1 MITLPGIAIQNK
13 IYESDNSL
21 VYRGIRDDGVGI
33 IVKMLKLDYPS
44 PQELTRYRQEYKITR
59 SLNLEG
65 VIKAYS
71 QQDYQRTLVI
81 ILEDFGGES
90 LEQWMHKRPDIFCPM
105 PLSTF
110 LGLAIAVCDILGR
123 IHAANIIHKD
133 INPGNIVFNLDTGV
147 VKIIDF
153 GIATQFNRTNP
164 TFKSPHVLEGTLAYL
179 SPEQTGRMNRMLDYR
194 TDFYSLGVTFYE
206 LLTGQLPFPTQDI
219 LELVHCHIAKP
230 PIPVHKLNATIPKPI
245 SGIILKLMAKNAED
259 RYQSAWGIKADLER
273 CAGQL
278 AEMGQI
284 NAMSLGLQDVSEQ
297 FCIPQK
303 LYGREAQTKALLAAF
318 DRVVRK
324 ETFGEI
330 CQLESGIENAQF
342 NVELMLVAGYAG
354 VGKTALVQ
362 ELYKP
367 ITAKHGYF
375 ISGKFDQFRR
385 NIPYSAIVDALQKLV
400 QQLLGEPD
408 EQVQQWRSRLLTAL
422 GSNGQI
428 IIDVIPEVELII
440 GKQSPI
446 PEVGATEAQNR
457 FNLTFQRFVRA
468 FCAKEHPL
476 VIFLD
481 DLQWIDSATL
491 KLIELILLD
500 EQIQYLFLIGA
511 YRDNELTSTHPLVL
525 TLESMRNQGAV
536 LQEIILAPLTLLPL
550 TQLVAETL
558 HRNPDTVRSLAQV
571 VLRKTE
577 GNPFF
582 VGEFLK
588 LLHSE
593 NLLTFD
599 AQQLSWQWNL
609 TEIEAQDITDNV
621 VELLLRQLQK
631 LPSATQQVL
640 SIAACVGAEFDLE
653 TLAIVCEKS
662 PKAIFQDLLAVIQA
676 GLIQPLS
683 ELDEDLLVQ
692 EYKFLHDRV
701 QQAAYALIDESQK
714 QLIHLQIGRNL
725 LEKPLPEQLSER
737 LFEIVDHL
745 NHGIELVCDQAERD
759 EIAKLNLL
767 AGQKAKGAIAYSTA
781 GNYLATGRQW
791 LEDSSWQTNYDLTLE
806 LYVETTEVAYLCG
819 EFEQVEYWAAI
830 VLQEAKTVLDTV
842 KVYEVKIQTDIAQ
855 NQPLKAINTALQV
868 LPQLEINFPKTPS
881 QSDIRLEL
889 DTIAALFNEKEV
901 ESLIDLPEMT
911 EPSKLAAMRILS
923 SITIAAQIA
932 ASNLIPLL
940 AAKQVNLSIQ
950 YGNAFVSPFAYATF
964 GLILCGRFGNIETGY
979 QFGQLALNLLSQ
991 PHTHA
996 LKARTLVI
1004 VNNFIIH
1011 WKKHTREVLQPLL
1024 EGYQIGLETGDLESA
1039 AYCAHT
1045 YCSQSYINGKE
1056 LVEVERDMV
1065 TYGEAIH
1072 HIKQKTAL
1080 TWNQILR
1087 QVVINLMG
1095 GSIDSTRLVGE
1106 FYNEEIELPQYKTAN
1121 DESAI
1126 FSVRSKKLFLC
1137 YLFSEYAQAVENA
1150 ALAETYLIRLTG
1162 ATPEPLYYLYD
1173 SLARLATY
1181 SESSTKVR
1189 SEILKKVAVSQ
1200 EKMKHWAYHAPMN
1213 YLHKYHLV
1221 EAEKARVL
1229 GQVLEAEELYE
1240 RAIAGAA
1247 ENEYIQEEA
1256 LAYELAAKHYLARGR
1271 EKIAQTYMKE
1281 AHYCYD
1287 RWGATAKVKDLEKR
1301 YPQFFSQSSRAASA
1315 SVPITAETISN
1326 SFHTAFDFAAVMKAS
1341 QAISREIELKQ
1352 LLRSLMKIL
1361 IENAGTQTGYLI
1373 LENSGEWLIE
1383 AACELNADE
1392 NACATQVLQSI
1403 PIADR
1408 LPESIIQ
1415 YVIRTLKP
1423 VTLNDATREGTFI
1436 NEPYIQQNQP
1446 QSVFCLPL
1454 LNQAKL
1460 VGVLYL
1466 ENRLA
1471 AGVFTPER
1479 SQVLQLLS
1487 TQAAIAIENANLYS
1501 ELQAKES
1508 KITQFLEA
1516 IPVGIAIVDAAGRPY
1531 YTNQCGNQLT
1541 GKETDTSIAPEQ
1553 ISEAYQLYVA
1563 GTDQIYPAESLPI
1576 VRALRGER
1584 IRTEDIEIRRDH
1596 VTILLEARGTPVF
1609 DQQGNITY
1617 AIATFQDITERKQ
1630 VEKLLADYNCTLEQ
1644 QVAERTAALRQSEA
1658 NYRNLLQTANS
1669 VIICYDTQGR
1679 IRYINDYG
1687 VKLLGYEEHQIV
1699 GRTLFETIIPDIET
1713 SGRDV
1718 KPFVHDLLRN
1728 PQLYPQGESE
1738 NLCRDGRRVWM
1749 VWSNQAIFN
1758 DQGEVVEILSVG
1770 NDTTQRRQ
1778 AEEALQ
1784 RSEAK
1789 FRTIFENSQVG
1800 IFRTRTCDGLILEA
1814 NQRFANLFGFDSPEE
1829 VIGLKH
1835 TTDCYVNPSDRQQA
1849 IELLKR
1855 DGELQNFEVQLQKRD
1870 GTLFWGLCST
1880 RLNAADEC
1888 IEGVIADISDVYDE
1902 LRLRKRAEAA
1912 LQISEERL
1920 RLALTASNQGLY
1932 DLNIKT
1938 EEVVVSPGYPL
1949 MLGYDP
1955 ATFHVTKSKWIE
1967 SLHPDDRES
1976 VLAAYHASITGEVPS
1991 YQAEYRH
1998 RTQDGQWKW
2007 VFAVGNV
2014 VAWNEFGEPIR
2025 ALGVVTDIDDR
2036 KQAEAALQVSE
2047 SKLRTLIEAIPD
2059 PLFVFSAEGRFLEI
2073 MVLERNLLWQP
2084 FEEMIGKTMHQLG
2097 REEADEFLGY
2107 IQQVLR
2113 TQQIL
2118 TVEYGAFLNGREM
2131 WFSARIAPIS
2141 HDQVIWLVRDITAQK
2156 QAEEASILEERN
2168 RMAREIHDTLAQ
2180 AFTGILAQVGAAKQ
2194 VLTDDVEATQ
2204 AHLDLIKELA
2214 RTGLTEARRSVVAL
2228 RPQLLESGSLQSALH
2243 RLVTQI
2249 RAAANDTTLYYEVK
2263 GIAYALSTEVENN
2276 VLRMGQEALTNAI
2289 KHANADE
2296 IRVEL
2301 IYDRDQFCLRVR
2313 DNGQG
2318 FGVGSISASEGFGL
2332 LGMSERAER
2341 IGAQLTIRSQPGQ
2354 GTEIIVTVNP

>member
-1 MITLPGIAIQNK
+1 MIALPGIAIQNK

-21 VYRGIRDDGVGI
+21 VYRGIRDDGVGVV
-33 IVKMLKLDYPS
+33 VKMLKLDYPS
-44 PQELTRYRQEYKITR
+44 PVELTRYRQEYKITR

-110 LGLAIAVCDILGR
+110 LGVAIAVCDILGR

-230 PIPVHKLNATIPKPI
+230 PIPVHKLNATIPKAI

-273 CAGQL
+273 CAEQL

-303 LYGREAQTKALLAAF
+303 LYGREAETKALLAAF
-318 DRVVRK
+318 DRVAGTGNV
-324 ETFGEI
+324 GEA
-330 CQLESGIENAQF
+330 QRPEESIGNSQF
-342 NVELMLVAGYAG
+342 KVEMMLVSGYAG
-354 VGKTALVQ
+354 IGKSALVQ
-362 ELYKP
+362 ELYKS
-367 ITAKHGYF
+367 ITAKRGYF
-375 ISGKFDQFRR
+375 ISGKFDQLGR

-408 EQVQQWRSRLLTAL
+408 EQVQQWRDRLLSAL

-440 GKQSPI
+440 GKQPPV
-446 PEVGATEAQNR
+446 PEVVATEAQNR
-457 FNLTFQRFVRA
+457 FNRIFQNFVRV
-468 FCAKEHPL
+468 FCSKEHPL

-481 DLQWIDSATL
+481 DLQWFDSATL

-500 EQIQYLFLIGA
+500 EQTQYLFLIGA
-511 YRDNELTSTHPLVL
+511 YRDNEVTSTHPLVL
-525 TLESMRNQGAV
+525 TLESLRKQGAI
-536 LQEIILAPLTLLPL
+536 LQEIILTPLTLELL
-550 TQLVAETL
+550 SQLVAETL
-558 HRNPDTVRSLAQV
+558 HHNPETVRSLAQAV
-571 VLRKTE
+571 SRKTE

-588 LLHSE
+588 LLYGE
-593 NLLTFD
+593 NLLVFD
-599 AQQLSWQWNL
+599 TQRLSWQWNL
-609 TEIEAQDITDNV
+609 AEIEAQDFTDNV
-621 VELLLRQLQK
+621 VKLLLRQLQK
-631 LPSATQQVL
+631 LPEATQQILCL
-640 SIAACVGAEFDLE
+640 SACIGAEFDLK

-662 PKAIFQDLLAVIQA
+662 CKAISQDLLAAVQA

-683 ELDEDLLVQ
+683 DLDEDLLVQ
-692 EYKFLHDRV
+692 EYKFSHDRV
-701 QQAAYALIDESQK
+701 QQAAYALIDEPQK
-714 QLIHLQIGRNL
+714 QVVHLQIGRNL
-725 LEKPLPEQLSER
+725 LEKTSPERLSNR
-737 LFEIVDHL
+737 LFEVVDHL
-745 NHGIELVCDQAERD
+745 NQGIKFVTARVERN
-759 EIAKLNLL
+759 EIAKLNLM
-767 AGQKAKGAIAYSTA
+767 AGQKAKGATAYEAALQYFNIGLKLLDT
-781 GNYLATGRQW
+781 
-791 LEDSSWQTNYDLTLE
+791 DSWQREYDLTLA
-806 LYVETTEVAYLCG
+806 LYSEAAAAAYLHG
-819 EFEQVEYWAAI
+819 RFDEMEQLVEV
-830 VLQEAKTVLDTV
+830 VLNRAKTAID
-842 KVYEVKIQTDIAQ
+842 KVQAYDSKIQGYLSQ
-855 NQPLKAINTALQV
+855 GNLKLALKTG
-868 LPQLEINFPKTPS
+868 LEALKLLGIDLIENPS
-881 QSDIRLEL
+881 QADIQRELEL
-889 DTIAALFNEKEV
+889 TSALLAQREIED
-901 ESLIDLPEMT
+901 LINLPEMT
-911 EPSKLAAMRILS
+911 EPEALAAMSILS
-923 SITIAAQIA
+923 NMGSAAFIMLPALWILITCKTI
-932 ASNLIPLL
+932 NLLI
-940 AAKQVNLSIQ
+940 N
-950 YGNAFVSPFAYATF
+950 YGNAIWSSLYYACYGFV
-964 GLILCGRFGNIETGY
+964 LCGVVQDIELGYEFGKLALGLAERLNAKKGNSKTLMFSSVHILHWKVHLRKIIPMLADAYRNGVETGDFESAGY
-979 QFGQLALNLLSQ
+979 AAYFVCHNSFLAGEELTQLEQKTATYSKAIDQIRRASPSNWLAILWQTILNLLDRSLN
-991 PHTHA
+991 PS
-996 LKARTLVI
+996 RLVSRLC
-1004 VNNFIIH
+1004 NEE
-1011 WKKHTREVLQPLL
+1011 EVLP
-1024 EGYQIGLETGDLESA
+1024 
-1039 AYCAHT
+1039 H
-1045 YCSQSYINGKE
+1045 
-1056 LVEVERDMV
+1056 
-1065 TYGEAIH
+1065 AIAVKDGIAIQMLYLH
-1072 HIKQKTAL
+1072 KV
-1080 TWNQILR
+1080 ILH
-1087 QVVINLMG
+1087 
-1095 GSIDSTRLVGE
+1095 
-1106 FYNEEIELPQYKTAN
+1106 
-1121 DESAI
+1121 
-1126 FSVRSKKLFLC
+1126 
-1137 YLFSEYAQAVENA
+1137 YLFEEYHQAIQTA
-1150 ALAETYLIRLTG
+1150 ILARQYFEEMTAITVLPVFCFYH
-1162 ATPEPLYYLYD
+1162 
-1173 SLARLATY
+1173 SLALLSLSFDASN
-1181 SESSTKVR
+1181 SE
-1189 SEILKKVAVSQ
+1189 KVAWLNCVNANQ
-1200 EKMKHWAYHAPMN
+1200 GKMRKWAEHAPMN
-1213 YLHKYHLV
+1213 YLHKFYLV

-1229 GQVLEAEELYE
+1229 GQFLEAEEFYE

-1271 EKIAQTYMKE
+1271 SKIAQTYMKE

-1301 YPQFFSQSSRAASA
+1301 YPQFFSQSSRAAST
-1315 SVPITAETISN
+1315 SIPITAETIPN
-1326 SFHTAFDFAAVMKAS
+1326 PFHTAFDLAAVMKAS

-1392 NACATQVLQSI
+1392 NACATQVLRSI

-1423 VTLNDATREGTFI
+1423 VTLNDATREGAFI

-1501 ELQAKES
+1501 ELRAKES

-1563 GTDQIYPAESLPI
+1563 GTDQIYPAESLPT

-1584 IRTEDIEIRRDH
+1584 IRTEDIEIRRDN

-1630 VEKLLADYNCTLEQ
+1630 AQKLLADYNCTLEQ

-1658 NYRNLLQTANS
+1658 NYRNLIQTANS
-1669 VIICYDTQGR
+1669 IILRTDRQGR
-1679 IRYINDYG
+1679 IRYINDCG
-1687 VKLLGYEEHQIV
+1687 LSFFGYKEDQIL
-1699 GRTLFETIIPDIET
+1699 GRTLLETIVPETET
-1713 SGRDV
+1713 SGRDL
-1718 KPFVHDLLRN
+1718 KQFVHDLFHNLEAPL
-1728 PQLYPQGESE
+1728 PQAYLQTENE
-1738 NLCRDGRRVWM
+1738 NLCRNGRRVWIA
-1749 VWSNQAIFN
+1749 WSNQAIFN

-1789 FRTIFENSQVG
+1789 FRAIFANSQVG
-1800 IFRTRTCDGLILEA
+1800 IFRVRLSDGLLLDA
-1814 NQRFANLFGFDSPEE
+1814 NQRHANLFGFNSPEE
-1829 VIGLKH
+1829 IIGLEHVIGYYA
-1835 TTDCYVNPSDRQQA
+1835 DPSDHQHL

-1855 DGELQNFEVQLQKRD
+1855 DREVRSFEAQMRKRD
-1870 GTLFWGLCST
+1870 GTLFWGLFSLY
-1880 RLNAADEC
+1880 LNADDDY
-1888 IEGVIADISDVYDE
+1888 IEGVIADISD
-1902 LRLRKRAEAA
+1902 RKQAEAA
-1912 LQISEERL
+1912 LQNSEERL
-1920 RLALTASNQGLY
+1920 RLALTATNQGLY
-1932 DLNIKT
+1932 DLDLKT
-1938 EEVVVSPGYPL
+1938 EERIVNPEYAL
-1949 MLGYDP
+1949 MLGYNP
-1955 ATFHVTKSKWIE
+1955 ATFHEPISEWIAR
-1967 SLHPDDRES
+1967 LHPDDRES
-1976 VLAAYHASITGEVPS
+1976 VVATYRAYIAGEIPS
-1991 YQAEYRH
+1991 YQAEYRQ

-2007 VFAVGNV
+2007 TLSVGKI
-2014 VAWNEFGEPIR
+2014 VAWDESGQPMR
-2025 ALGVVTDIDDR
+2025 MLGTHVDINDR
-2036 KQAEAALQVSE
+2036 KQAEEALQASE

-2059 PLFVFSAEGRFLEI
+2059 PLFVLSAEGRFLEI
-2073 MVLERNLLWQP
+2073 VVLEPNLLWQP

-2097 REEADEFLGY
+2097 KEEADEFLSY

-2118 TVEYGAFLNGREM
+2118 TVEYSTFLNEREA
-2131 WFSARIAPIS
+2131 WFSARIAPIN
-2141 HDQVIWLVRDITAQK
+2141 HDQVIWLVRDITACK
-2156 QAEEASILEERN
+2156 RAEAASILEERN

-2180 AFTGILAQVGAAKQ
+2180 AFTGILAQVGAANQ

-2228 RPQLLESGSLQSALH
+2228 RPQLLEEGSLQSALH
-2243 RLVTQI
+2243 RLVAQI
-2249 RAAANDTTLYYEVK
+2249 RAAATDTTLYYEIEGAV
-2263 GIAYALSTEVENN
+2263 YSLPTEVENN
-2276 VLRMGQEALTNAI
+2276 LLRIGQEALTNAI
-2289 KHANADE
+2289 RHANADE

-2301 IYDRDQFCLRVR
+2301 VYDRDRFCLRVK

-2318 FGVGSISASEGFGL
+2318 FGVGSIPASEGFGL

-2354 GTEIIVTVNP
+2354 GTEIIVVVGV

>member
-1 MITLPGIAIQNK
+1 MIALPGIAIQNK
-13 IYESDNSL
+13 IYESSNSL
-21 VYRGIRDDGVGI
+21 VYRGIREDEVAL

-65 VIKAYS
+65 VVKAYS
-71 QQDYQRTLVI
+71 QEDYQRTLVI

-133 INPGNIVFNLDTGV
+133 INPGNIVLNLDTGV

-164 TFKSPHVLEGTLAYL
+164 TFKNPHVLEGTLAYL

-230 PIPVHKLNATIPKPI
+230 PIPVYKLNATIPKAI

-318 DRVVRK
+318 DTVVRK

-428 IIDVIPEVELII
+428 IVDVIPEVEFII
-440 GKQSPI
+440 GKQLPV

-476 VIFLD
+476 VVFLD

-500 EQIQYLFLIGA
+500 EQTQSLFLIGA
-511 YRDNELTSTHPLVL
+511 YRDHEVSPTHSLILMLESLRKQGASLQEITLTPL
-525 TLESMRNQGAV
+525 TLE
-536 LQEIILAPLTLLPL
+536 PL

-558 HRNPDTVRSLAQV
+558 HHNPDTVRSLAQV

-582 VGEFLK
+582 VAEFLK

-631 LPSATQQVL
+631 LPEATQQTL
-640 SIAACVGAEFDLE
+640 CIAACVGSEFDLE

-714 QLIHLQIGRNL
+714 QVVHLQIGRNL
-725 LEKPLPEQLSER
+725 LEKTSPEQRSDR
-737 LFEIVDHL
+737 LFEIIDHL
-745 NHGIELVCDQAERD
+745 NQGLELVTARSERT
-759 EIAKLNLL
+759 EIARLNLM
-767 AGQKAKGAIAYSTA
+767 AGQKAKAATAYEAAFKYFT
-781 GNYLATGRQW
+781 TG
-791 LEDSSWQTNYDLTLE
+791 LKLLNSESWQSEYDLTLA
-806 LYVETTEVAYLCG
+806 LYSEAAEAAYLHGCFD
-819 EFEQVEYWAAI
+819 EMEQFVEV
-830 VLQEAKTVLDTV
+830 VLDRAKTVVDRV
-842 KVYEVKIQTDIAQ
+842 QVYDSRIQRYLSQGNLKEALKIGLEV
-855 NQPLKAINTALQV
+855 LKL
-868 LPQLEINFPKTPS
+868 LEVNLLETPS
-881 QSDIRLEL
+881 QLDVQKELES
-889 DTIAALFNEKEV
+889 TAALLTGREIED
-901 ESLIDLPEMT
+901 LINLPKMT
-911 EPSKLAAMRILS
+911 APEPLAAMYILANIMGAAFTVS
-923 SITIAAQIA
+923 SALMMLIAC
-932 ASNLIPLL
+932 
-940 AAKQVNLSIQ
+940 KMVNLSIN
-950 YGNAFVSPFAYATF
+950 YGNATWSPLSYAAY
-964 GLILCGRFGNIETGY
+964 GSLLCGVVQNIELGYRFGKFALSLAERLNTKKGNAKALMFSSAHVMHWKVHLRKVIPFLVDAYQNGVETGDFEFAGY
-979 QFGQLALNLLSQ
+979 ALYHACYRSFFVGEELTQLEQKMATYSKAIGQIRRENPSNWIAVLWQTVLNLLDRSEN
-991 PHTHA
+991 PSC
-996 LKARTLVI
+996 L
-1004 VNNFIIH
+1004 
-1011 WKKHTREVLQPLL
+1011 
-1024 EGYQIGLETGDLESA
+1024 IG
-1039 AYCAHT
+1039 
-1045 YCSQSYINGKE
+1045 N
-1056 LVEVERDMV
+1056 V
-1065 TYGEAIH
+1065 
-1072 HIKQKTAL
+1072 
-1080 TWNQILR
+1080 
-1087 QVVINLMG
+1087 
-1095 GSIDSTRLVGE
+1095 
-1106 FYNEEIELPQYKTAN
+1106 YNEEQTLSHAVAVKDRTGIHYFYLNKV
-1121 DESAI
+1121 I
-1126 FSVRSKKLFLC
+1126 LC
-1137 YLFSEYAQAVENA
+1137 YLFGEYQQAAQTAV
-1150 ALAETYLIRLTG
+1150 LARQ
-1162 ATPEPLYYLYD
+1162 YYLEEVTAITGVPIFYFYN
-1173 SLARLATY
+1173 SLVLLSLFVEA
-1181 SESSTKVR
+1181 SSAEKEAWL
-1189 SEILKKVAVSQ
+1189 SCVSSNQ
-1200 EKMKHWAYHAPMN
+1200 EKMQKWAEHAPMN
-1213 YLHKYHLV
+1213 YLHKFHLV

-1229 GQVLEAEELYE
+1229 GQFFEAEELYE

-1256 LAYELAAKHYLARGR
+1256 LAYELAAKHYLVRGR
-1271 EKIAQTYMKE
+1271 SKFAQTYMKE

-1301 YPQFFSQSSRAASA
+1301 YPQFFSQSSRAAST
-1315 SVPITAETISN
+1315 SIPITAETIPN
-1326 SFHTAFDFAAVMKAS
+1326 PFHTAFDLAAVMKAS

-1352 LLRSLMKIL
+1352 LLRSLMQTL
-1361 IENAGTQTGYLI
+1361 IENAGAQTGYLI
-1373 LENSGEWLIE
+1373 LENSGEWSIE
-1383 AACELNADE
+1383 AACELNANE

-1403 PIADR
+1403 PIADQ

-1423 VTLNDATREGTFI
+1423 VTLNDATREGAFI

-1446 QSVFCLPL
+1446 QSIFCLPL

-1471 AGVFTPER
+1471 AGVFTPKR
-1479 SQVLQLLS
+1479 SQILQLLS
-1487 TQAAIAIENANLYS
+1487 TQAAIAIENANLCS
-1501 ELQAKES
+1501 ELRAKES

-1516 IPVGIAIVDAAGRPY
+1516 IPVGIAIVDATGCPY
-1531 YTNQCGNQLT
+1531 YANQCGNQLL
-1541 GKETDTSIAPEQ
+1541 GKETDTSIASEQ

-1563 GTDQIYPAESLPI
+1563 GTDQIYPAESLPA

-1596 VTILLEARGTPVF
+1596 VTILIEARGTPVF

-1630 VEKLLADYNCTLEQ
+1630 AEKLLADYNCTLEQ

-1658 NYRNLLQTANS
+1658 NYRNLIQTANS
-1669 VIICYDTQGR
+1669 VILRYDTQGR

-1687 VKLLGYEEHQIV
+1687 MKFLGYEGHQIL
-1699 GRTLFETIIPDIET
+1699 GRTLFETIVPET
-1713 SGRDV
+1713 NTYGRDLR
-1718 KPFVHDLLRN
+1718 PFIHDLLRN
-1728 PQLYPQGESE
+1728 PQSYPQVEGE

-1749 VWSNQAIFN
+1749 AWSNQAIFN
-1758 DQGEVVEILSVG
+1758 DQGELVEILSVG
-1770 NDTTQRRQ
+1770 NDTTQRKQ

-1800 IFRTRTCDGLILEA
+1800 IFRVRLSDGLLLDA
-1814 NQRFANLFGFDSPEE
+1814 NQRHANLFGFDSPEE
-1829 VIGLKH
+1829 IIGLEHVIGYYA
-1835 TTDCYVNPSDRQQA
+1835 DPSDHQHL

-1855 DGELQNFEVQLQKRD
+1855 DREVRSFEVQMRKRD
-1870 GTLFWGLCST
+1870 GTLFWGLFSLY
-1880 RLNAADEC
+1880 LNAGDDYT
-1888 IEGVIADISDVYDE
+1888 EGVVADISD
-1902 LRLRKRAEAA
+1902 RKQAEAA
-1912 LQISEERL
+1912 LQNSEERL
-1920 RLALTASNQGLY
+1920 RLALTATNQGLY
-1932 DLNIKT
+1932 DLDLKT
-1938 EEVVVSPGYPL
+1938 EERIVNPEYAL
-1949 MLGYDP
+1949 MLGYNP
-1955 ATFHVTKSKWIE
+1955 ATFHETISEWIAR
-1967 SLHPDDRES
+1967 LHPDDRES
-1976 VLAAYHASITGEVPS
+1976 VVATYRAYIAGEISS
-1991 YQAEYRH
+1991 YRAEYRQ

-2007 VFAVGNV
+2007 TLSVGKI
-2014 VAWNEFGEPIR
+2014 VAWDESGQPMR
-2025 ALGVVTDIDDR
+2025 MLGTHVDINDR
-2036 KQAEAALQVSE
+2036 KQAEEALQVSE

-2059 PLFVFSAEGRFLEI
+2059 PLFVLSAEGRFLEI
-2073 MVLERNLLWQP
+2073 IVLERNLLWQP

-2097 REEADEFLGY
+2097 REQADEFLGY

-2113 TQQIL
+2113 TQQTL
-2118 TVEYGAFLNGREM
+2118 TVEYSAFLNGREA
-2131 WFSARIAPIS
+2131 WFSARIAPID
-2141 HDQVIWLVRDITAQK
+2141 HDQVIWLARDITALK

-2194 VLTDDVEATQ
+2194 VLTDDLEATG

-2228 RPQLLESGSLQSALH
+2228 RPQLLEEGSLQSALH
-2243 RLVTQI
+2243 RLIAQI
-2249 RAAANDTTLYYEVK
+2249 RTAAMDVTLYYEIEGAV
-2263 GIAYALSTEVENN
+2263 YSLPTEVENN
-2276 VLRMGQEALTNAI
+2276 LLRIGQEALTNSI
-2289 KHANADE
+2289 RYANADE

-2301 IYDRDQFCLRVR
+2301 VYDRDQFCLRVR

>member
-1 MITLPGIAIQNK
+1 LCKRA
-13 IYESDNSL
+13 S
-21 VYRGIRDDGVGI
+21 
-33 IVKMLKLDYPS
+33 PS
-44 PQELTRYRQEYKITR
+44 
-59 SLNLEG
+59 
-65 VIKAYS
+65 
-71 QQDYQRTLVI
+71 
-81 ILEDFGGES
+81 
-90 LEQWMHKRPDIFCPM
+90 H
-105 PLSTF
+105 
-110 LGLAIAVCDILGR
+110 
-123 IHAANIIHKD
+123 
-133 INPGNIVFNLDTGV
+133 
-147 VKIIDF
+147 
-153 GIATQFNRTNP
+153 
-164 TFKSPHVLEGTLAYL
+164 
-179 SPEQTGRMNRMLDYR
+179 
-194 TDFYSLGVTFYE
+194 
-206 LLTGQLPFPTQDI
+206 
-219 LELVHCHIAKP
+219 
-230 PIPVHKLNATIPKPI
+230 
-245 SGIILKLMAKNAED
+245 
-259 RYQSAWGIKADLER
+259 
-273 CAGQL
+273 
-278 AEMGQI
+278 
-284 NAMSLGLQDVSEQ
+284 
-297 FCIPQK
+297 
-303 LYGREAQTKALLAAF
+303 
-318 DRVVRK
+318 
-324 ETFGEI
+324 
-330 CQLESGIENAQF
+330 
-342 NVELMLVAGYAG
+342 
-354 VGKTALVQ
+354 
-362 ELYKP
+362 
-367 ITAKHGYF
+367 
-375 ISGKFDQFRR
+375 
-385 NIPYSAIVDALQKLV
+385 
-400 QQLLGEPD
+400 
-408 EQVQQWRSRLLTAL
+408 
-422 GSNGQI
+422 
-428 IIDVIPEVELII
+428 
-440 GKQSPI
+440 
-446 PEVGATEAQNR
+446 
-457 FNLTFQRFVRA
+457 
-468 FCAKEHPL
+468 
-476 VIFLD
+476 FLD

-511 YRDNELTSTHPLVL
+511 YRDNELTPTHPLVL

-536 LQEIILAPLTLLPL
+536 LQEIILTPLTLEPL

-631 LPSATQQVL
+631 LPEATQQVL
-640 SIAACVGAEFDLE
+640 SIAACVGSEFDLE

-662 PKAIFQDLLAVIQA
+662 PKAIFQDLLAAIQA

-714 QLIHLQIGRNL
+714 QVVHLQIGRNL
-725 LEKPLPEQLSER
+725 LEKTSPEQRSDR
-737 LFEIVDHL
+737 LFEIIDHL
-745 NHGIELVCDQAERD
+745 NQGLELVTARSERT
-759 EIAKLNLL
+759 EIARLNLM
-767 AGQKAKGAIAYSTA
+767 AGQKAKAATAYEAAFKYFT
-781 GNYLATGRQW
+781 TG
-791 LEDSSWQTNYDLTLE
+791 LKLLNSESWQSEYDLTLA
-806 LYVETTEVAYLCG
+806 LYSEAAEAAYLQGCFD
-819 EFEQVEYWAAI
+819 EMEQLVEV
-830 VLQEAKTVLDTV
+830 VLDRAKTVVD
-842 KVYEVKIQTDIAQ
+842 KVQVYDSRIQRYLSQGNLKEALKIGLEV
-855 NQPLKAINTALQV
+855 LKLLGV
-868 LPQLEINFPKTPS
+868 DLPENPS
-881 QSDIRLEL
+881 EL
-889 DTIAALFNEKEV
+889 DVRGGLEETAALLAEREI
-901 ESLIDLPEMT
+901 EDLINLPEMT
-911 EPSKLAAMRILS
+911 APEPLAAMSILANIGAAAFIVS
-923 SITIAAQIA
+923 PALFILITC
-932 ASNLIPLL
+932 
-940 AAKQVNLSIQ
+940 KTVNLSIN
-950 YGNAFVSPFAYATF
+950 YGNAIWSPLYYAAYGFV
-964 GLILCGRFGNIETGY
+964 LCGVVQDIELGY
-979 QFGQLALNLLSQ
+979 KFGQLALSLAERLN
-991 PHTHA
+991 TKKG
-996 LKARTLVI
+996 KARALQLFSDHVMQ
-1004 VNNFIIH
+1004 
-1011 WKKHTREVLQPLL
+1011 WKVHLKETIPLL
-1024 EGYQIGLETGDLESA
+1024 VEAYQEGVETGDFETAGYA
-1039 AYCAHT
+1039 AYNVC
-1045 YCSQSYINGKE
+1045 YNSFFVGEE
-1056 LVEVERDMV
+1056 LTQLE
-1065 TYGEAIH
+1065 
-1072 HIKQKTAL
+1072 QKTATYSKAVDQIRRESPS
-1080 TWNQILR
+1080 TWIAIVWQTIL
-1087 QVVINLMG
+1087 NLLDR
-1095 GSIDSTRLVGE
+1095 SENPSRLVGRV
-1106 FYNEEIELPQYKTAN
+1106 YNEEEALSHAIAVKDGTA
-1121 DESAI
+1121 I
-1126 FSVRSKKLFLC
+1126 QMLYLHKVILF
-1137 YLFSEYAQAVENA
+1137 YLFEEYHQAVQTA
-1150 ALAETYLIRLTG
+1150 ILARQHFEEVTAITVLPIFCFYH
-1162 ATPEPLYYLYD
+1162 
-1173 SLARLATY
+1173 SLALLSLSLDASN
-1181 SESSTKVR
+1181 SEKAAWLNCVNTN
-1189 SEILKKVAVSQ
+1189 Q
-1200 EKMKHWAYHAPMN
+1200 EKMQKWAEHAPMN
-1213 YLHKYHLV
+1213 YLHKFYLV

-1229 GQVLEAEELYE
+1229 GQFLEAEEFYE

-1271 EKIAQTYMKE
+1271 SKIAQTYMKE

-1287 RWGATAKVKDLEKR
+1287 RWGATAKVKDLETR
-1301 YPQFFSQSSRAASA
+1301 YPQFFSQSSRAAST
-1315 SVPITAETISN
+1315 SIPITAETITN
-1326 SFHTAFDFAAVMKAS
+1326 PFHTAFDLAAVMKAS

-1352 LLRSLMKIL
+1352 LLRSLMQTL
-1361 IENAGTQTGYLI
+1361 IENAGAQTGYLI
-1373 LENSGEWLIE
+1373 LENSGEWSIE

-1403 PIADR
+1403 PIADQ

-1423 VTLNDATREGTFI
+1423 VTLNDATREGAFI

-1446 QSVFCLPL
+1446 QSIFCLPL

-1516 IPVGIAIVDAAGRPY
+1516 IPVGIAIVDATGCPY
-1531 YTNQCGNQLT
+1531 YANQCGNQLL

-1563 GTDQIYPAESLPI
+1563 GTDQIYPAESLPN

-1630 VEKLLADYNCTLEQ
+1630 AEKLLADYNCTLEQ

-1669 VIICYDTQGR
+1669 VIIRYDTQGR

-1687 VKLLGYEEHQIV
+1687 VKLLGYEEHQIL

-1749 VWSNQAIFN
+1749 AWSNQAIFN

-1800 IFRTRTCDGLILEA
+1800 IYRTRTCDGLILDA

-1870 GTLFWGLCST
+1870 GTLFWGLCSN

-1888 IEGVIADISDVYDE
+1888 IEGVIADIS
-1902 LRLRKRAEAA
+1902 KQQTA
-1912 LQISEERL
+1912 LHE
-1920 RLALTASNQGLY
+1920 
-1932 DLNIKT
+1932 
-1938 EEVVVSPGYPL
+1938 
-1949 MLGYDP
+1949 
-1955 ATFHVTKSKWIE
+1955 
-1967 SLHPDDRES
+1967 
-1976 VLAAYHASITGEVPS
+1976 
-1991 YQAEYRH
+1991 
-1998 RTQDGQWKW
+1998 
-2007 VFAVGNV
+2007 
-2014 VAWNEFGEPIR
+2014 
-2025 ALGVVTDIDDR
+2025 R
-2036 KQAEAALQVSE
+2036 KQAEAALQASE
-2047 SKLRTLIEAIPD
+2047 TKLRTLIEAIPD
-2059 PLFVFSAEGRFLEI
+2059 PLFVLSAEGRFLEI
-2073 MVLERNLLWQP
+2073 MVLEPNLLWQP

-2097 REEADEFLGY
+2097 KEQADEFLGY

-2118 TVEYGAFLNGREM
+2118 TVEYSTFLNGREA
-2131 WFSARIAPIS
+2131 WFSARIAPID
-2141 HDQVIWLVRDITAQK
+2141 HDQVIWLARDITALK

-2180 AFTGILAQVGAAKQ
+2180 SFTGILAQVGAAKQ
-2194 VLTDDVEATQ
+2194 VLTDDLEATQ

-2228 RPQLLESGSLQSALH
+2228 RPQLLEEGSLQSALH
-2243 RLVTQI
+2243 RLVAQI
-2249 RAAANDTTLYYEVK
+2249 RTAAMDTTLYYEIEGAV
-2263 GIAYALSTEVENN
+2263 YSLPTEVESNL
-2276 VLRMGQEALTNAI
+2276 LRMGQEALTNAI
-2289 KHANADE
+2289 RHANADE

-2301 IYDRDQFCLRVR
+2301 VYDRDQVCLRVK

-2318 FGVGSISASEGFGL
+2318 FGVGSIPSSEGFGL

-2354 GTEIIVTVNP
+2354 GTEIIVTVNRE